1 MGEMRRMST
10 NIEATEEA
18 TMMTTMEAEATGE
31 GMKNEIAGVPRETD
45 SETIPSEQGMTIPDK
60 VREKCKAVKTTRPSA
75 EIDYV
80 MYHPTEIFVAFALFF
95 LLFFLF
101 FFSRMLFNF
110 KCLFIIKVL
119 CFRLPS
125 ISKCLR

>member
-10 NIEATEEA
+10 NIEATEKA

-60 VREKCKAVKTTRPSA
+60 AREKCKEVNETTRPSA

-95 LLFFLF
+95 FFLG
-101 FFSRMLFNF
+101 MLLTLNVSLLLRCYVFV
-110 KCLFIIKVL
+110 CH
-119 CFRLPS
+119 PS
-125 ISKCLR
+125 VSV